1 MNRNEMKK
9 AEEPLMGEFAQVEMD
24 PVLKQALGDFKASV
38 HAWSEAEF
46 ARPRTVHA
54 EAHGL
59 KRVALGWSLAGVL
72 LAGGVTGV
80 VMFSHHGHQDPAV
93 ATVQG
98 TQSPRQQAADAG
110 QPATVQEAAHPV
122 SATAAARQESQDEEL
137 LASVDSAVSRTV
149 PSAMDPLVD
158 LGTESGTGK

>member
-9 AEEPLMGEFAQVEMD
+9 AEEPLMDELEKLEMD

-38 HAWSEAEF
+38 HVWSEAEF
-46 ARPRTVHA
+46 VRPRAAHPAT
-54 EAHGL
+54 HGL
-59 KRVALGWSLAGVL
+59 RRWALGWSLAGVL
-72 LAGGVTGV
+72 LAGGVSGV
-80 VMFSHHGHQDPAV
+80 VIVGHHWRQDPPV
-93 ATVQG
+93 ATVHGVQQPVQPTTLQ
-98 TQSPRQQAADAG
+98 TQPMVASAG
-110 QPATVQEAAHPV
+110 GQVTGKGASVK
-122 SATAAARQESQDEEL
+122 QESQDEEL